1 MGVWELT
8 AIVLVK
14 SLWWIIPTLGSI
26 IAMVITERED

>member
-26 IAMVITERED
+26 IAMVITEREE